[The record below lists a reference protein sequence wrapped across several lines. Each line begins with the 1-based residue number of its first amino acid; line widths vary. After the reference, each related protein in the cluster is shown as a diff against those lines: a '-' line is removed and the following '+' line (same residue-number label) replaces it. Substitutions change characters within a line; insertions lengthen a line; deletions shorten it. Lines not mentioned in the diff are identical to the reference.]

1 MISLRD
7 DVLNYIHRTYNGRIE
22 YPWMRYPD
30 YGVVRH
36 KDNQKWYALFM
47 DIPRSKL
54 GLSGD
59 EITDVLNIRLTDFL
73 TRDFLIRRNGFF
85 PGYHI
90 ARGNWISILLDGT
103 VDLDVE
109 FVRN

>member
-1 MISLRD
+1 MITLQV
-7 DVLNYIHRTYNGRIE
+7 DVLKYIRKTYKGEIE

-54 GLSGD
+54 GLPGD
-59 EITDVLNIRLTDFL
+59 EAFP
-73 TRDFLIRRNGFF
+73 TRRKAAGAFSD
-85 PGYHI
+85 P
-90 ARGNWISILLDGT
+90 A
-103 VDLDVE
+103 
-109 FVRN
+109 

>member
-1 MISLRD
+1 MTSLRD
-7 DVLNYIHRTYNGRIE
+7 EVLNYIRKTYKGEIE

-59 EITDVLNIRLTDFL
+59 EIVDVLNIKLADFL
-73 TRDFLIRRNGFF
+73 TRDFLLYILKLFVGLTSF
-85 PGYHI
+85 PPKKIPHTDMGDF
-90 ARGNWISILLDGT
+90 NL
-103 VDLDVE
+103 
-109 FVRN
+109 N

>member
-7 DVLNYIHRTYNGRIE
+7 DVLKYIRKTYKGEIE

-54 GLSGD
+54 GPSGD
-59 EITDVLNIRLTDFL
+59 RFHDSIEGRHHGIMYRLVSGDCL
-73 TRDFLIRRNGFF
+73 KWV
-85 PGYHI
+85 PMQ
-90 ARGNWISILLDGT
+90 IL
-103 VDLDVE
+103 
-109 FVRN
+109 